1 MSDTETLKEIRDNV
15 SSLSNTMAGFLA
27 AQTVLNDSQK
37 SINETNTNMLSK
49 ISESMVK
56 SEAMQSEMN
65 GQSQRI
71 TELSVRQS
79 ATEDKVS
86 FVSEQVAVNK
96 SILNHVQDLKKVW
109 AKAGIGMFFAI
120 LVSTVALVYGTAA
133 KQEASE
139 KTTEQLKSALTELL
153 ARKE

>member
-109 AKAGIGMFFAI
+109 TKAGIGMFFAI